1 MIRKLQAVA
10 VLVVVFSAMGWA
22 QQNPFVGTWKLNLAR
37 SKYGT
42 VQPPKSQTRTVV
54 VQGKGAKFT
63 FEGVAADGSKISYSY
78 TTMYDGNDS
87 PVGGVGQANGA
98 DTIAIKRVDSNNV
111 TATLKKAG
119 KVVATTKTSVSQ
131 DGKTTT
137 IESQGVGADGK
148 PRNTTSVYD
157 KQEVRDWV

>member
-1 MIRKLQAVA
+1 MIRKLRAVA
-10 VLVVVFSAMGWA
+10 AMVVVFSAIGWA
-22 QQNPFVGTWKLNLAR
+22 QQNAMIGTWKLNVAK

-42 VQPPKSQTRTVV
+42 AQPPQSQTRTVV
-54 VQGKGAKFT
+54 AQGKGAKIT
-63 FEGVAADGSKISYSY
+63 FEGVAADGSKIAYSYS
-78 TTMYDGNDS
+78 TLYDGADS
-87 PVGGVGQANGA
+87 PVAGVGQANGA
-98 DTIAIKRVDSNNV
+98 DTIAIKQIDSNNV

-119 KVVATTKTSVSQ
+119 KVVATTRTSVTK

-157 KQEVRDWV
+157 KQ